1 MPARQGFTPK
11 TISLF
16 IVLSLTA
23 TWAFPQA
30 FEEDF
35 DIQGGA
41 EEVVLVH
48 SGNWNIVNGALQ
60 GASAGG
66 EAWAWLGNPAI
77 DFAPTFE
84 ASFDMEFINRP
95 GDGVGR
101 HGGIMFC
108 ATSPTQ
114 RYDPGTS
121 GYELDWIDRQSD
133 HGLRLIRVDNGRHV
147 MVATGAS
154 ALIDPPTEWRI
165 VVTPETIE
173 VWGDDELLINAN
185 DNTHRGGHF
194 GFWAWSNDEL
204 VSYDN
209 FYLES
214 PDTNVCFS
222 RDPATGGAPLEV
234 NFDATCTTSDVGIE
248 SFEWDFG
255 DGQSAEGEQV
265 THVYEVPDNYVVT
278 LTATDTNGETY
289 FSENTVIVF
298 DVVNSYEEDFDQDD
312 GPVDDWTIHSGNWQI
327 LDGALNGT
335 SAGEIWSWAGS
346 PPIQFPTTYDLFFDI
361 TFLNQPA
368 DGVGRHAGIMF
379 CATAPTQRSDPGTS
393 GYELDW
399 IDRPQDHG
407 LRLIR
412 VDSGQH
418 TFIGEGAR
426 DLPEPPTEWQISID
440 DEFIQVW
447 GDGELLI
454 EVQDSTHRGGHI
466 GCWAYLNGQSV
477 SYDNFLLESDGI
489 ENCTNDRDDDGDG
502 DVDCDDEDCVDR
514 EICVPSEICGNNID
528 DDRDGAADC
537 DDSDCS
543 EAPECAEPV
552 GPRLVRGD
560 ANSDGAI
567 NLTDGVIPLLYLF
580 SGGGE
585 PACMDAAD
593 TNDTG
598 AIEIT
603 DAIIVFSWLFSGGN
617 APAPPS
623 PTSPGYLSTDCSED
637 ATEDGLG
644 CESAAVTCE

>member
-1 MPARQGFTPK
+1 MTVREGFQPK

-16 IVLSLTA
+16 IILSMTA
-23 TWAFPQA
+23 TLVFPQA

-41 EEVVLVH
+41 EEVVWVH

-77 DFAPTFE
+77 EFAPTFE

-108 ATSPTQ
+108 ATAPTQ

-185 DNTHRGGHF
+185 DNLHRGGHF
-194 GFWAWSNDEL
+194 GFWAWSNNEL

-265 THVYEVPDNYVVT
+265 THVYEIPDNYVVT

-289 FSENTVIVF
+289 FSENTVTVF
-298 DVVNSYEEDFDQDD
+298 DVMNSYEEDFDQDD
-312 GPVDDWTIHSGNWQI
+312 GPVDDWTIYSGNWQI

-346 PPIQFPTTYDLFFDI
+346 PPIQFPSTYDLFFDMV
-361 TFLNQPA
+361 FLNQPA

-379 CATAPTQRSDPGTS
+379 CASDPTCRACGNN

-399 IDRPQDHG
+399 IDRP
-407 LRLIR
+407 
-412 VDSGQH
+412 
-418 TFIGEGAR
+418 
-426 DLPEPPTEWQISID
+426 
-440 DEFIQVW
+440 
-447 GDGELLI
+447 
-454 EVQDSTHRGGHI
+454 
-466 GCWAYLNGQSV
+466 
-477 SYDNFLLESDGI
+477 
-489 ENCTNDRDDDGDG
+489 ND
-502 DVDCDDEDCVDR
+502 
-514 EICVPSEICGNNID
+514 
-528 DDRDGAADC
+528 
-537 DDSDCS
+537 
-543 EAPECAEPV
+543 
-552 GPRLVRGD
+552 
-560 ANSDGAI
+560 
-567 NLTDGVIPLLYLF
+567 
-580 SGGGE
+580 
-585 PACMDAAD
+585 
-593 TNDTG
+593 
-598 AIEIT
+598 
-603 DAIIVFSWLFSGGN
+603 
-617 APAPPS
+617 
-623 PTSPGYLSTDCSED
+623 
-637 ATEDGLG
+637 
-644 CESAAVTCE
+644 

>member
-1 MPARQGFTPK
+1 M
-11 TISLF
+11 
-16 IVLSLTA
+16 TA
-23 TWAFPQA
+23 TLVFPQA

-41 EEVVLVH
+41 EEVVWVH

-77 DFAPTFE
+77 EFAPTFE

-108 ATSPTQ
+108 ATAPTQ

-133 HGLRLIRVDNGRHV
+133 HGLRLIRVDNGRHM
-147 MVATGAS
+147 MVATGAG
-154 ALIDPPTEWRI
+154 ALLDPPTEWRI

-214 PDTNVCFS
+214 PDTNICFS
-222 RDPATGGAPLEV
+222 SDPAVGAAPLEV

-265 THVYEVPDNYVVT
+265 THAYEIPDNYVVT
-278 LTATDTNGETY
+278 LTATDANGETY
-289 FSENTVIVF
+289 FAESTVTVF
-298 DVVNSYEEDFDQDD
+298 EVVDYYEETFDLDD
-312 GPVDDWTIHSGNWQI
+312 GPVDDWMVVSGDWRI
-327 LDGALNGT
+327 DTEALRIT
-335 SAGEIWSWAGS
+335 TAGPPESWAWIGAEPVRFGNVQS
-346 PPIQFPTTYDLFFDI
+346 VNFRLE
-361 TFLNQPA
+361 FLSRPA
-368 DGVGRHAGIMF
+368 DVVGRHGGVFIFAQDTMPRFAGN
-379 CATAPTQRSDPGTS
+379 S
-393 GYELDW
+393 GYSIDW
-399 IDRPQDHG
+399 IDRTQDQG
-407 LRLIR
+407 YRISVWNKGQETPLVAGTGDIEPGANWTIEFDDDTLWLI
-412 VDSGQH
+412 VD
-418 TFIGEGAR
+418 GEIKAEVFDSTWRTGHVGFWSYTNNQ
-426 DLPEPPTEWQISID
+426 DFEID
-440 DEFIQVW
+440 DI
-447 GDGELLI
+447 LI
-454 EVQDSTHRGGHI
+454 G
-466 GCWAYLNGQSV
+466 
-477 SYDNFLLESDGI
+477 ESDGI

-502 DVDCDDEDCVDR
+502 DVDCDDEDCIDR

-543 EAPECAEPV
+543 EAAECAEPV
-552 GPRLVRGD
+552 GSRLVRGD
-560 ANSDGAI
+560 ANSDGSI

-623 PTSPGYLSTDCSED
+623 PTSPGYLSTDCDED

-644 CESAAVTCE
+644 CESGAITCE

>member
-1 MPARQGFTPK
+1 MLRKSFKPRS
-11 TISLF
+11 ISLF
-16 IVLSLTA
+16 IVLSMA
-23 TWAFPQA
+23 TTWVFPQA
-30 FEEDF
+30 FEETF

-41 EEVVLVH
+41 DELVSVH
-48 SGNWNIVNGALQ
+48 SGNWAIVNGTLQ
-60 GASAGG
+60 GSSAGG
-66 EAWAWLGNPAI
+66 ETWAWMGNPAI
-77 DFAPTFE
+77 EFAPIFE
-84 ASFDMEFINRP
+84 ATFDMEFINIP
-95 GDGVGR
+95 GDGIGR

-114 RYDPGTS
+114 RYDAGTS
-121 GYELDWIDRQSD
+121 GYELDWIDRESD
-133 HGLRLIRVDNGRHV
+133 HGLRLIRVDNGQHV
-147 MVATGAS
+147 MVATGAA

-185 DNTHRGGHF
+185 DNLHRGGHF
-194 GFWAWSNDEL
+194 GFWAWQNNQL

-209 FYLES
+209 FYLDS
-214 PDTNVCFS
+214 PDTNICFS

-265 THVYEVPDNYVVT
+265 THVYEIPDNYVVT
-278 LTATDTNGETY
+278 LTATDTNGETH
-289 FSENTVIVF
+289 FSENTVTVF
-298 DVVNSYEEDFDQDD
+298 DVMNSYEEDFDQDD
-312 GPVDDWTIHSGNWQI
+312 GPVDDWTIYSGNWQI

-346 PPIQFPTTYDLFFDI
+346 PPIQFPSTYDLFFDMV
-361 TFLNQPA
+361 FLNQPA

-379 CATAPTQRSDPGTS
+379 CASDPTCRGCGNN

-399 IDRPQDHG
+399 IDRPNDHG

-412 VDSGQH
+412 VDSGVH
-418 TFIGEGAR
+418 TFIGSGAS

-454 EVQDSTHRGGHI
+454 EVQDGTHRSGHI

-477 SYDNFLLESDGI
+477 SYDNFLLESGGS

-502 DVDCDDEDCVDR
+502 DVDCDDEDCMDR
-514 EICVPSEICGNNID
+514 EICIPSEICGNNID

-543 EAPECAEPV
+543 ETAECTAPA

-580 SGGGE
+580 SGGSE
-585 PACMDAAD
+585 PACMDSAD
-593 TNDTG
+593 SNDTG

-617 APAPPS
+617 APAAPS
-623 PTSPGYLSTDCSED
+623 PASPGYLSTDCGED
-637 ATEDGLG
+637 ITEDGLG
-644 CESAAVTCE
+644 CESGAITCE